1 MDHGAN
7 YTKTKYMITY
17 TLFVVGFVILILG
30 AKYLVDGA
38 SSIGIKAGLSQFIIG
53 LTVVAIGTSLPELVI
68 NVLAS
73 ISGKTGLAIGNVLG
87 SNIMNTLLILGITA
101 IIFPIN
107 VIDTVR
113 KRDMWINLI
122 AILILAVLAN
132 DLVFG
137 KKQNVIDTTD
147 GIILLLFFAMVLY
160 ILFAKS
166 GKQSNTGTA
175 SNIKVQPLFKSV
187 VFILAGSL
195 GLFFGGNWIVDGAT
209 IMSKQ
214 LGISQ
219 STIGLTIVAMATSLP
234 ELVTSIVAATKKN
247 TDIAIGNVL
256 GSNIFN
262 IFLVLGTS
270 AAIHPIEFNSSL
282 NIQIGILIIASL
294 FLMIVMRSGKTA
306 HTITRFEGILL
317 ASGYV
322 IFLLWSIF
330 F

>member
-1 MDHGAN
+1 
-7 YTKTKYMITY
+7 MITY
-17 TLFVVGFVILILG
+17 TLFIAGFVILILG
-30 AKYLVDGA
+30 ATYLVDGA
-38 SSIGIKAGLSQFIIG
+38 SSIGIKVGLSQFIIG
-53 LTVVAIGTSLPELVI
+53 ITVVAIGTSLPELVI

-73 ISGKTGLAIGNVLG
+73 ISGNTGLAIGNVLG
-87 SNIMNTLLILGITA
+87 SNIMNTLLIIGITA

-107 VIDTVR
+107 VADTVR

-122 AILILAVLAN
+122 AILILAALAN
-132 DLVFG
+132 DLFFG
-137 KKQNVIDTTD
+137 KKQNVINTAD
-147 GIILLLFFAMVLY
+147 GIILLLFFAIMLY

-166 GKQSNTGTA
+166 SKQSNTNTTA
-175 SNIKVQPLFKSV
+175 NIKVQPIVNSLV
-187 VFILAGSL
+187 YIIAGSL
-195 GLFFGGNWIVDGAT
+195 GLFFGGRWIVDGAT
-209 IMSKQ
+209 ALSIQ

-234 ELVTSIVAATKKN
+234 ELVTSIVAARKKN

-270 AAIHPIEFNSSL
+270 AVIYPIKFDSSL

-294 FLMIVMRSGKTA
+294 FLMIVMQTGKTK

>member
-1 MDHGAN
+1 
-7 YTKTKYMITY
+7 MITY